1 MKHLV
6 IPDCQVK
13 PGHSVEYLKWI
24 GQYAAEK
31 KPDVIVCI
39 GDFADMPS
47 LSSYDIGKKSFEGRT
62 YKADVQATRHAME
75 TLMKPIRDE
84 QLRLIKNK
92 DRRWKPRLVLTLG
105 NHEHRIDRAVEYDRK
120 LEGLISVEDLK
131 YADHGWEVHPFLE
144 VVTIDGIAYSH
155 YFTSGVMGRPVTSA
169 QMLLTKKHMSC
180 FAGHQ
185 QGRMIAYGRRADGKE
200 MTAIIAGS
208 CYEHS
213 EDYLG
218 PQGNEHWRGFYMLH
232 EVKDGAFDEMA
243 VSLNYLRERYGKQ

>member
-92 DRRWKPRLVLTLG
+92 DRRWKPRMVLTLG

-120 LEGLISVEDLK
+120 LEGLISTDDLK
-131 YADHGWEVHPFLE
+131 YKEFGWEVHPFLE

-155 YFTSGVMGRPVTSA
+155 YFTSGVLGRPVTSA

-185 QGRMIAYGRRADGKE
+185 QGRMIA
-200 MTAIIAGS
+200 
-208 CYEHS
+208 
-213 EDYLG
+213 
-218 PQGNEHWRGFYMLH
+218 
-232 EVKDGAFDEMA
+232 
-243 VSLNYLRERYGKQ
+243 